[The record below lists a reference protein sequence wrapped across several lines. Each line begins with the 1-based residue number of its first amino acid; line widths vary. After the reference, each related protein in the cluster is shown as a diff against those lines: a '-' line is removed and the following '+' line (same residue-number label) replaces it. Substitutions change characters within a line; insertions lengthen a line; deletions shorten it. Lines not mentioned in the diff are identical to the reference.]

1 MYILATHN
9 KSKVL
14 ELRAL
19 LCDIN
24 KKVFGLG
31 ELGIDYV
38 PNETGTTFHENA
50 EIKCREIAKLV
61 DIEYTAILSDDSGL
75 IIEALDGLPGVDT
88 ANFLGDISW
97 EERNLG
103 IINLMKHKENR
114 RAKFI
119 CIIAALFFD
128 GNIKFAK
135 GEIDCEIV
143 HEPKGN
149 NGFGFDSIMFLPKFN
164 CTSAELSMTEKN
176 KLSARGLAARNLLK
190 IL

>member
-19 LCDIN
+19 LGNIPII
-24 KKVFGLG
+24 GLD
-31 ELGIDYV
+31 ELGIDYI
-38 PNETGTTFHENA
+38 PNETGKTFHENA

-61 DIEYTAILSDDSGL
+61 NINYTAILSDDSGL
-75 IIEALDGLPGVDT
+75 AIEALNGLPGVDT
-88 ANFLGDISW
+88 ANFLGNISW

-103 IINLMKHKENR
+103 IINLMKDKKNR

-119 CIIAALFFD
+119 CVIAALFPN
-128 GNIKFAK
+128 GKIKFAA
-135 GEIDCEIV
+135 GELFCEIAYS
-143 HEPKGN
+143 PRGKS
-149 NGFGFDSIMFLPKFN
+149 GFGFDPIMFLPQLN
-164 CTSAELSMTEKN
+164 CTSAELSMNEKN
-176 KLSARGLAARNLLK
+176 RICARGLAVAALKK